1 MLWGMYVIIVD
12 YYVVLQVFFIDFEVV
27 VVGLI
32 VDQVVQVGYWIK
44 VIDVEI
50 GDVVMGV
57 KFFVDGYIGRVCM
70 VVDVDWGYLLGVI
83 MVGLGVVE
91 LLYLVIVVVV
101 GQVLIDW
108 LWYVVLCF
116 LIISELWL
124 RFFEFY

>member
-1 MLWGMYVIIVD
+1 M
-12 YYVVLQVFFIDFEVV
+12 
-27 VVGLI
+27 
-32 VDQVVQVGYWIK
+32 
-44 VIDVEI
+44 IDVEI

-101 GQVLIDW
+101 G
-108 LWYVVLCF
+108 
-116 LIISELWL
+116 
-124 RFFEFY
+124 